1 MRTIRW
7 GDGTRYG
14 DVNAFWGSPSYVLQ
28 PGDLSFTAPDLS
40 PYQTMSDKR
49 KFSFP
54 LSTLLQAAGSLND
67 ALGDIDYAAAM
78 AERLDDTAPTP
89 PVIFRTLFETALA
102 EVRAQIQ
109 KQGSKTGDAGGLTA
123 EQESAFA
130 EVERLTSA
138 ARRSARLAFPSDEVK
153 LRSEFQVG
161 INSPYDQASI
171 IARAG
176 KTHSAAVKYA
186 ADLKKQGWL
195 PADATALATAL
206 ATLTGVA
213 HDQDEALADRVQFT
227 AELTRAANTL
237 YKLCQACQNAAR
249 LQYPDTQ
256 PGTEAARARFL
267 LDTFPPR
274 DRSPAEPPP
283 PPPTTRLLSPAH
295 GKESTTDRHK

>member
-14 DVNAFWGSPSYVLQ
+14 DLNARWSSPSYVLQ

-54 LSTLLQAAGSLND
+54 LSTLLHAADSLND
-67 ALGDIDYAAAM
+67 ALGDLDYAAAM
-78 AERLDDTAPTP
+78 AERLDDTTPTP
-89 PVIFRTLFETALA
+89 PVIFRTLLETALA
-102 EVRAQIQ
+102 AVRTQVEN
-109 KQGSKTGDAGGLTA
+109 QGSKTGDAGSLTT
-123 EQESAFA
+123 EQTAAFA

-138 ARRSARLAFPSDEVK
+138 ARRSARQAFPGDEVK

-161 INSPYDQASI
+161 INEPQDQAAVI
-171 IARAG
+171 TRAG
-176 KTHSAAVKYA
+176 KTHTAAVKYA

-195 PADATALATAL
+195 PADATALGTAL
-206 ATLTGVA
+206 ATLGGVVL
-213 HDQDEALADRVQFT
+213 DQDEALADRAQFT

-249 LQYPDTQ
+249 LQYPESQ
-256 PGTEAARARFL
+256 PGNEAARARFL

-274 DRSPAEPPP
+274 DRGPSEPPA
-283 PPPTTRLLSPAH
+283 PPPTPPSA
-295 GKESTTDRHK
+295 

>member
-7 GDGTRYG
+7 GDGTRFG
-14 DVNAFWGSPSYVLQ
+14 DINARWSSPSYVLQ
-28 PGDLSFTAPDLS
+28 PNDPDFTAPNLS

-54 LSTLLQAAGSLND
+54 LSTLLHAAGGLND
-67 ALGDIDYAAAM
+67 ALGDLDYAAAM
-78 AERLDDTAPTP
+78 AERLDDASSTP

-102 EVRAQIQ
+102 AVHAQVEN
-109 KQGSKTGDAGGLTA
+109 QGSKTGDAGSLTA
-123 EQESAFA
+123 EQEAAFA
-130 EVERLTSA
+130 EVERLTAA
-138 ARRSARLAFPSDEVK
+138 ARRSARQAFPADDVK

-186 ADLKKQGWL
+186 ADLRKQGWL

-206 ATLTGVA
+206 ASLTGVA
-213 HDQDEALADRVQFT
+213 NDQDEALADRVQFT

-256 PGTEAARARFL
+256 PGTEAARVRFL

-283 PPPTTRLLSPAH
+283 PQVPPTSA
-295 GKESTTDRHK
+295 